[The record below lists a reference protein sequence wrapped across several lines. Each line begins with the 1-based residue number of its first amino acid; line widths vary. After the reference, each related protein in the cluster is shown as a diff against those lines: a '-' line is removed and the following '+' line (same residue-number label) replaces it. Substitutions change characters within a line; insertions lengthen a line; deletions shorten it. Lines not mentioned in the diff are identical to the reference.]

1 MSPFIVFDAKH
12 FLEEV
17 SKVKKFW
24 LHPKYNR
31 LRIEAHNDTQT
42 AEFYSVN
49 KSTGLETAV
58 KIPVRVREDT
68 TIYIKTVGE
77 FLDIVQL
84 LHLANVEDNGSL
96 MLVIKKNPVLNKRFN
111 IRVVLPG
118 RDIIGS
124 FEPIP

>member
-1 MSPFIVFDAKH
+1 MYDRIIFDAKH
-12 FLEEV
+12 FLLEV
-17 SKVKKFW
+17 EKIKKFW

-31 LRIEAHNDTQT
+31 LRIEAHKDTQT
-42 AEFYSVN
+42 AEFYSIN

-84 LHLANVEDNGSL
+84 LHLANVEDSGSL
-96 MLVIKKNPVLNKRFN
+96 MLVLEKNFGYKKRFN
-111 IRVVLPG
+111 IRVFLPM

-124 FEPIP
+124 FDPIP